1 MDFSFAEYVLYG
13 RVDNKL
19 NTVYADESFM
29 KIVSPS
35 SDAASSYRLL
45 DFVRDAFV
53 SVRTKMKQ
61 AVDNGTIPDNQ
72 PIFSKFEIKRAYQ
85 SPIALY
91 NEHVDNL
98 MNKYIS
104 EYLAEKNNKKHVLSF
119 NQFIKHFIVF
129 LKNQKQHTPFT
140 LTSFQRS
147 SKSNIFTSGIA
158 IDIAGMDFGVDPEI
172 EQTILNN
179 PCLPFYLKTC
189 RANGFLVSQL
199 APTIMVADILSP
211 GLLPYA
217 ENNEIYSTNELF
229 TTRYTEAHK
238 VDYDLMQT
246 KLLDGY
252 NLFAATYPVEKIIMP
267 KCKRTT
273 FSTIKNREP
282 LEASRAKNIISVNL
296 WLLYYTQ
303 IRNIEEESPLDQQSY
318 NFLIKKIKTTKY
330 LDNIKAMGYI
340 NNAFRNTYKKKYG
353 GMNYYYNRRQEKNKQ
368 PKANAISTDDSGTN
382 IADTASNRPILG
394 SSGGSS
400 GGY

>member
-1 MDFSFAEYVLYG
+1 MSHFKANNDLASPWEAFYYRGLYRKDALQSGAIYKPEILDFSFAEYVLYG

-129 LKNQKQHTPFT
+129 LKTK
-140 LTSFQRS
+140 
-147 SKSNIFTSGIA
+147 
-158 IDIAGMDFGVDPEI
+158 
-172 EQTILNN
+172 NN
-179 PCLPFYLKTC
+179 TH
-189 RANGFLVSQL
+189 
-199 APTIMVADILSP
+199 LS
-211 GLLPYA
+211 L
-217 ENNEIYSTNELF
+217 
-229 TTRYTEAHK
+229 
-238 VDYDLMQT
+238 
-246 KLLDGY
+246 
-252 NLFAATYPVEKIIMP
+252 
-267 KCKRTT
+267 
-273 FSTIKNREP
+273 
-282 LEASRAKNIISVNL
+282 
-296 WLLYYTQ
+296 
-303 IRNIEEESPLDQQSY
+303 
-318 NFLIKKIKTTKY
+318 
-330 LDNIKAMGYI
+330 
-340 NNAFRNTYKKKYG
+340 
-353 GMNYYYNRRQEKNKQ
+353 
-368 PKANAISTDDSGTN
+368 
-382 IADTASNRPILG
+382 
-394 SSGGSS
+394 
-400 GGY
+400 